1 MYRGDMQRRLADSL
15 SPAKTIWMAF
25 IMPVYAK
32 CRNRLRG
39 LFTLSLLL
47 FFTASAWAQGFKIRS
62 VETRLVDKVYQL
74 NADVEYTLSS
84 SVLEALKNGV
94 PLVILLEI
102 KVEKERSWWLN
113 KSVGELKQGYLLLF
127 HALSDKYIVNNLNSG
142 AQHDFSNVDEAL
154 ASLSHVEDLPI
165 LDVKLVE
172 PAARYKVLLRTYLDL
187 ESLPAPVRPLAYLS
201 APWRLESDWY
211 QWPLQR

>member
-1 MYRGDMQRRLADSL
+1 
-15 SPAKTIWMAF
+15 
-25 IMPVYAK
+25 MPVYAK
-32 CRNRLRG
+32 RHNALRG
-39 LFTLSLLL
+39 FFTLSLL
-47 FFTASAWAQGFKIRS
+47 FFLVTPASAQGFKIRS
-62 VETRLVDKVYQL
+62 VETRLVNKVYQL
-74 NADVEYTLSS
+74 NADVEYSLSNN
-84 SVLEALKNGV
+84 VLEALKNGV

-102 KVEKERSWWLN
+102 KVEKERNWWLN

-142 AQHDFSNVDEAL
+142 AQYDFADVEEAL
-154 ASLSHVEDLPI
+154 ASLSHVEGLPI
-165 LDVKLVE
+165 LDAKLVE